1 MKRRR
6 GPRLSLHVPTDGRRV
21 HMSWGEIAAMLGTTK
36 QNVEQIHARGAAET
50 ANETFSGRNGTMT
63 TIPGLSI
70 LEKDVEKAEI
80 NRTRLVQ
87 VNVETIR
94 ALLTRCQELEA
105 EAEVARM
112 AAQAK

>member
-1 MKRRR
+1 
-6 GPRLSLHVPTDGRRV
+6 
-21 HMSWGEIAAMLGTTK
+21 
-36 QNVEQIHARGAAET
+36 
-50 ANETFSGRNGTMT
+50 MT

-70 LEKDVEKAEI
+70 LQKDVEKAEI
-80 NRTRLVQ
+80 NRTRCVWA
-87 VNVETIR
+87 NAETIR